1 MLQQQAYGVSNETV
15 TTEDEQTVANA
26 LKSAMRQL
34 ASGVSVIST
43 SQSGAWHGMTATSV
57 ISLSMDPPSVLVCI
71 NRAATIHA
79 PLMAA
84 EAFCVNLLGSNQE
97 EVCSVFSSKSR
108 RNERFA
114 DGLWKV
120 GPMELPYHPHA
131 EANIFC
137 TTDAVHEYGTHSV
150 VLARVR
156 HVIEGHLE
164 KRSPMIYLDGK
175 FVRA

>member
-1 MLQQQAYGVSNETV
+1 MPHQQAHSVMNEAMPTSS
-15 TTEDEQTVANA
+15 EMAPADA

-43 SQSGAWHGMTATSV
+43 SQDGTWHGMTATSV
-57 ISLSMDPPSVLVCI
+57 ISLSMEPPSVLVCI

-84 EAFCVNLLGSNQE
+84 EAFCVNLLGSAQE
-97 EVCSVFSSKSR
+97 DVCSVFSSKSR
-108 RNERFA
+108 REERFK
-114 DGLWKV
+114 DGLWKC
-120 GPMELPYHPHA
+120 GPLQLPYHPQA

-150 VLARVR
+150 VFAKVH
-156 HVIEGHLE
+156 HVIERSSE
-164 KRSPMIYLDGK
+164 KRSPMIYLDGR
-175 FVRA
+175 FIAA